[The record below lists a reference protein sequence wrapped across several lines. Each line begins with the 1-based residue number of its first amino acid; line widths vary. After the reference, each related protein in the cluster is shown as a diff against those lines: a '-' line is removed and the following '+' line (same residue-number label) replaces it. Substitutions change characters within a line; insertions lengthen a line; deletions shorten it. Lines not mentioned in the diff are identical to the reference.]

1 MSLRR
6 SQRPSPL
13 LPPPRP
19 AAPRHPARPARF
31 LPWPPASLAP
41 LALLA
46 GGLAFAAC
54 SPGRSAPRGGPVV
67 LITLEALRADAVSG
81 LGGEPGL
88 TPNLA
93 ALVRQADWAGRAISP
108 SSWGVPAM
116 ASLFT
121 GLAPWQ
127 HHAVLDGDDAHLA
140 QDLITLPKAFKAL
153 GYRTAAFSSG
163 HWYTAAFGYDRG
175 FDTFDEVGRNREAAE
190 RLASL
195 EEGRELVW
203 VHVPEP
209 QAPYVR
215 RDWLLPRLAG
225 AVPDGGRDLPAT
237 VEPFELE
244 QDSDPA
250 HPPPP
255 AVRRRLASM
264 YRLNAAWADEKVGR
278 LLEALRASGQWERSL
293 VVVTSAFGEELGEH
307 GMFGHGGD
315 LERESLEVPLIVKLP
330 SWWKR
335 SFAPPRQQRV
345 ALARL
350 WATLVEAAGGQPPP
364 AVALS
369 LFHSAPPGV
378 LSELYFGN
386 GSNQF
391 SWVEGDDQLLWES
404 RFAPAEPRYYRAS
417 LEAMA
422 GAGDSNRPSSLGAI
436 AARLF
441 AGFAATPPLTGDG
454 APRLTL
460 ARWGAGG
467 GSRRLDEPR
476 RTAELARRLAMAWG
490 AFVPE
495 ELTPEEEDREWLDQL
510 PQPEA
515 PAAQPEPG
523 VPVPR
528 TPAPP
533 AGVPGGAR

>member
-153 GYRTAAFSSG
+153 GYRTAGFSSG

-175 FDTFDEVGRNREAAE
+175 FDSLDEVGRNRDAAE
-190 RLASL
+190 HLASL
-195 EEGRELVW
+195 AEGKELVW
-203 VHVPEP
+203 VHMPEP
-209 QAPYVR
+209 QAPYAR

-225 AVPDGGRDLPAT
+225 GGADRAGLPQT
-237 VEPFELE
+237 VEAVDLLAASNPEV
-244 QDSDPA
+244 PA
-250 HPPPP
+250 PP
-255 AVRRRLASM
+255 ALRQRLGSM
-264 YRLNAAWADEKVGR
+264 YRLNVAWADEKVGR
-278 LLEALRASGQWERSL
+278 LLDALRASGQWERAL
-293 VVVTSAFGEELGEH
+293 IVVTSAFGEEIGER
-307 GMFGHGGD
+307 GAFGHGGD
-315 LERESLEVPLIVKLP
+315 LERGSIEVPLIVKLP
-330 SWWKR
+330 SWCR
-335 SFAPPRQQRV
+335 RPMVPPAGQRI
-345 ALARL
+345 ALARV
-350 WATLVEAAGGQPPP
+350 WATLVEAAGGKP
-364 AVALS
+364 APAPAPS
-369 LFHSAPPGV
+369 LFRAAPAGV
-378 LSELYFGN
+378 LSELYLGN
-386 GSNQF
+386 GVNLYSL
-391 SWVEGDDQLLWES
+391 VEGDDQLLWQA
-404 RFAPAEPRYYRAS
+404 RFAPPEPRLYRAS
-417 LEAMA
+417 LEALAGTA
-422 GAGDSNRPSSLGAI
+422 GANPRDSLGVI

-441 AGFAATPPLTGDG
+441 DGFEGTPPLGG
-454 APRLTL
+454 LGPPALAL
-460 ARWGAGG
+460 ARWDTGG
-467 GSRRLDEPR
+467 GSRRVADPR
-476 RTAELARRLAMAWG
+476 RTADLARRLAARWG
-490 AFVPE
+490 DFIAE
-495 ELTPEEEDREWLDQL
+495 ELTPAAEDREWLDQM
-510 PQPEA
+510 PP
-515 PAAQPEPG
+515 PAPEPAEG
-523 VPVPR
+523 
-528 TPAPP
+528 
-533 AGVPGGAR
+533 GGPG